1 MHCTRVR
8 VSHPS
13 NEALPVPCVVEELC
27 LLVGL
32 DHEPVHVHVK
42 VKQPGGGKGGGV
54 VYIGYSGV
62 QDTVG
67 YSAI

>member
-1 MHCTRVR
+1 MCVRVCVCVCVC

-32 DHEPVHVHVK
+32 DHETVHVHVK
-42 VKQPGGGKGGGV
+42 VKQPGGGGV
-54 VYIGYSGV
+54 VNIRS
-62 QDTVG
+62 
-67 YSAI
+67 I